1 MMVMR
6 IVLLL
11 LATLF
16 LVSVHPA
23 AMADNTMNHAVSES
37 GQTGHD
43 VPEPDGHGKAVAP
56 CCQGTAA
63 NQAGDAHCPADCAGL
78 IPVLVVMAFPSG
90 AAVIGE
96 TPPGTSS
103 PVPQTL
109 LKPPIPV

>member
-11 LATLF
+11 LASLF
-16 LVSVHPA
+16 LASVHPA
-23 AMADNTMNHAVSES
+23 AMADYAMNHAGSAS
-37 GQTGHD
+37 AQTGHGMA
-43 VPEPDGHGKAVAP
+43 EPGEHGKVGAP

-78 IPVLVVMAFPSG
+78 IPVLVVMAFPPG

-96 TPPGTSS
+96 TPPEPFS
-103 PVPQTL
+103 PVSQTL